1 MTSSTSALDPR
12 ELRLLDAA
20 RGGDDDAYR
29 LLVEPHRRELHAH
42 CYRMLAS
49 VHDAED
55 ALQDTLLRAWRGLP
69 RFEGRSSLRTWL
81 YTIAT
86 NACLRTVAKRPKRL
100 LAQDVGAPAFVGE
113 TPGRP
118 LTEEVWIEP
127 YPTESLDPDATYE
140 QRESMELAFTAALQ
154 LLPAQ
159 QRAVLLL
166 RQVLGF
172 SAQETATALE
182 TTVAGVNSALQRA
195 RKAVDERVPA
205 QSQQAALHTLGDAK
219 VRELVGRYV
228 KAMESG
234 DVDAVVELLVEDATW
249 AMPPLQT
256 WYRGLT
262 AVRRFLADF
271 PLTHEWRHAPTVA
284 NGQPAVLCYI
294 WEDERDAFVLHAID
308 VLSFRGDRIAAVDA
322 FLDPAVYPA
331 FGVPLELR
339 R

>member
-1 MTSSTSALDPR
+1 MTSSVLDPR
-12 ELRLLDAA
+12 ELRLLEAA
-20 RGGDDDAYR
+20 RGGDGDAYR

-86 NACLRTVAKRPKRL
+86 NACLRAAAKRPKRL
-100 LAQDVGAPAFVGE
+100 LAEDAGAPAYVGE

-127 YPTESLDPDATYE
+127 YPSDQLDPDATYE
-140 QRESMELAFTAALQ
+140 QRESLELAFTAALQ

-172 SAQETATALE
+172 SAQETAATLE

-195 RKAVDERVPA
+195 RKAVDERMPE

-219 VRELVGRYV
+219 VQELVGRYID
-228 KAMESG
+228 ALESG
-234 DVDAVVELLVEDATW
+234 DVETVVDLLVEDATW

-256 WYRGLT
+256 WYSGLE
-262 AVRRFLADF
+262 AVRRFLVDW
-271 PLTHEWRHAPTVA
+271 PLRSEWRHAPTTA
-284 NGQPAVLCYI
+284 NGQPAVLCYM
-294 WEDERDAFVLHAID
+294 WDAERDAFVLHAID

-322 FLDPAVYPA
+322 FLDPGVHPA
-331 FGVPLELR
+331 FGAPLELPR
-339 R
+339 

>member
-1 MTSSTSALDPR
+1 MTTTALDPR
-12 ELRLLDAA
+12 ELRLLAAA
-20 RGGDDDAYR
+20 RGGDEEAYR

-69 RFEGRSSLRTWL
+69 RFEGRSSVRTWL
-81 YTIAT
+81 YAIAT
-86 NACLRTVAKRPKRL
+86 NACLRTVARRPRRL
-100 LAQDVGAPAFVGE
+100 LAQDAGGPAVVGE
-113 TPGRP
+113 APGRP
-118 LTEEVWIEP
+118 LTEEVWVEP
-127 YPTESLDPDATYE
+127 YPSERLDPDASYE
-140 QRESMELAFTAALQ
+140 QRESLELAFTAALQ

-172 SAQETATALE
+172 SARETATALS

-195 RKAVDERVPA
+195 RRAVAERVPE

-219 VRELVGRYV
+219 VQELVGRYID
-228 KAMESG
+228 ALESG
-234 DVDAVVELLVEDATW
+234 DVETVVDLLVEDATW

-256 WYRGLT
+256 WYSGLE
-262 AVRRFLADF
+262 AVRRFLVDW
-271 PLTHEWRHAPTVA
+271 PLRSEWRHAPTTA
-284 NGQPAVLCYI
+284 NGQPAVLCYM
-294 WEDERDAFVLHAID
+294 WDAERDAFVLHAID

-322 FLDPAVYPA
+322 FLDPGVHPA
-331 FGVPLELR
+331 FGAPLELPR
-339 R
+339 

>member
-1 MTSSTSALDPR
+1 MTSSVLDPR
-12 ELRLLDAA
+12 QARLLEAA

-29 LLVEPHRRELHAH
+29 QLVEPHRRELQAH

-86 NACLRTVAKRPKRL
+86 NACLRAADRRPKRL
-100 LAQDVGAPAFVGE
+100 LAQDVAAPAFVGE
-113 TPGRP
+113 MPGRP

-127 YPTESLDPDATYE
+127 YPSDRLDPDASYE
-140 QRESMELAFTAALQ
+140 QRETLELAFTAALQ

-172 SAQETATALE
+172 SARETAAALE

-195 RKAVDERVPA
+195 RKAVEERVPE
-205 QSQQAALHTLGDAK
+205 QSQQAALRTLGDTR
-219 VRELVGRYV
+219 VRELVARYTD
-228 KAMESG
+228 ALESG
-234 DVDAVVELLVEDATW
+234 DVDTVVALLVEDATW

-256 WYRGLT
+256 WYSGLG
-262 AVRRFLADF
+262 AVRRFLADW
-271 PLTHEWRHAPTVA
+271 PLTHEWRHKPTTA

-331 FGVPLELR
+331 FGAPLELPR
-339 R
+339 

>member
-1 MTSSTSALDPR
+1 MTTSALDPQ
-12 ELRLLDAA
+12 ELRLLEAA

-29 LLVEPHRRELHAH
+29 MLVEPHRRELHAH

-81 YTIAT
+81 YAIAT
-86 NACLRTVAKRPKRL
+86 NACLRAGSKRAKRM
-100 LAQDVGAPAFVGE
+100 LAQDAAAPAFLGE

-127 YPTESLDPDATYE
+127 YPGDQLGPDATYE

-172 SAQETATALE
+172 SAEETAAALE

-195 RKAVDERVPA
+195 RKAVEERVPA
-205 QSQQAALHTLGDAK
+205 QSQQAALQTLGDAR
-219 VRELVGRYV
+219 VRELVTRYV
-228 KAMESG
+228 QAMESG
-234 DVDAVVELLVEDATW
+234 DVDVVVELLVDDVTW

-256 WYRGLT
+256 WYSGL
-262 AVRRFLADF
+262 ASVRRFLTDW
-271 PLTHEWRHAPTVA
+271 PLTHEWRHAVTSA
-284 NGQPAVLCYI
+284 NGQPAVLCYF
-294 WEDERDAFVLHAID
+294 WEDEPQAFVLHAID

-322 FLDPAVYPA
+322 FLDPAVFPA
-331 FGVPLELR
+331 FGAPLQLLR
-339 R
+339 